1 MPLTPTTLIGRSA
14 RLEPLTLA
22 HAADLQVAAAEPE
35 LWRYMSFGSLAEPAR
50 LRSWIEALAAERA
63 GGTGHA
69 FAIVDQAS
77 GRAVGSSSYFDY
89 TEKDRWLEIGRTF
102 LGKPYWRTAINT
114 ECKYLLLRHGFEVLG
129 VNRIQLKTDLRNVRS
144 QNAIARLGAVREGVL
159 RAHVVM
165 YDGYLR
171 DTVMFSIIAP
181 EWPAVKQRL
190 ETMMV
195 R

>member
-1 MPLTPTTLIGRSA
+1 MPLTPTTLVGRHA
-14 RLEPLTLA
+14 RLEPLTPA
-22 HAADLQVAAAEPE
+22 HAGDLLDIASEPE
-35 LWRYMSFGSLAEPAR
+35 IWRYMPFGSLADPGS
-50 LRSWIEALAAERA
+50 LNPWIQSLVAEREE
-63 GGTGHA
+63 GTGHA
-69 FAIVDQAS
+69 FAIIDTAS

-89 TEKDRWLEIGRTF
+89 HEKDRWLEIGRTF

-129 VNRIQLKTDLRNVRS
+129 LNRIQLKTDLRNVRS

-165 YDGYLR
+165 YDGHLR

-181 EWPAVKQRL
+181 EWPAVKARL
-190 ETMMV
+190 EGMMAV
-195 R
+195 

>member
-1 MPLTPTTLIGRSA
+1 MA
-14 RLEPLTLA
+14 
-22 HAADLQVAAAEPE
+22 
-35 LWRYMSFGSLAEPAR
+35 FGSLAEPES
-50 LRSWIEALAAERA
+50 LKSWIESLVAERA
-63 GGTGHA
+63 AGTGHA
-69 FAIVDQAS
+69 FAIIDTAS

-89 TEKDRWLEIGRTF
+89 NEKDRWLEIGRTF

-114 ECKYLLLRHGFEVLG
+114 ECKYLLLKHGFEVLKL
-129 VNRIQLKTDLRNVRS
+129 NRIQLKTDLRNVRS

-171 DTVMFSIIAP
+171 DTVMFSVIAP
-181 EWPAVKQRL
+181 EWPAVKARL
-190 ETMMV
+190 EGMMA